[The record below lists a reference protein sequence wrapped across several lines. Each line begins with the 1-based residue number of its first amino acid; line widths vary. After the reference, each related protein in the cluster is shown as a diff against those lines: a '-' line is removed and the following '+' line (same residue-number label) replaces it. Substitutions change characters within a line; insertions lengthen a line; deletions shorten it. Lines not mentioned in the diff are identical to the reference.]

1 MAEKRLRGQAPNFL
15 DCTQSVEIAVPLGE
29 SFSTR
34 TVFLFVSVS
43 TEKRKAFRSLHES
56 QAVGFL
62 HGA

>member
-34 TVFLFVSVS
+34 TVYLFHFFKSVDFQ
-43 TEKRKAFRSLHES
+43 KYGKAFRSLPRE
-56 QAVGFL
+56 
-62 HGA
+62 